1 MKCDCCGKK
10 KGLLESFEKVKT
22 EHGNLNLCVTC
33 SNLLYKIRDA
43 AHDENQDEYNALLDE
58 LRIRSHKQWFESF
71 LFDMSMLQ
79 KSIAFPFLHLR
90 QG

>member
-58 LRIRSHKQWFESF
+58 LRIRSKNETPAFEKWFDGY
-71 LFDMSMLQ
+71 LAKNKID
-79 KSIAFPFLHLR
+79 
-90 QG
+90 